1 MNMRKLFLSLLLV
14 VVTTANAQTIVKG
27 DMNSDEQVTISDV
40 TSLVNVILGKSPV
53 ETIDIGGKPYG
64 VDNSMVV
71 GKWYTPE
78 GTSFTLNEDGTTD
91 FGAGFTYK
99 FRPYQGTLMIFNAQG
114 IPVRSIVLN
123 EVEEE
128 YLLAVD
134 YATQTYVKYTKEPV
148 AVGTHLYVDLGLPS
162 GTLWAT
168 CNIGAMS
175 PEDFGDYFAWG
186 ETETKSNYDWS
197 TYKYC
202 KGTMSTLTK
211 YCQNGANGYEG
222 FTDALT
228 ELETADDAACVL
240 WGSKWRTPSEEQ
252 FAELLNGTYTTAVW
266 MMLNNVYG
274 LKITSKKN
282 GNYIFLP
289 AAGMYNGTTP
299 YRVGG
304 MGSYM
309 TRTIGLYPYNACRF
323 YFEMGTITINNTSR
337 SYGQP
342 VRAVMVAEPNEE

>member
-1 MNMRKLFLSLLLV
+1 MNMRKMLLSLLLFI
-14 VVTTANAQTIVKG
+14 VTTANAQTIVKG

-40 TSLVNVILGKSPV
+40 TSLVNVILGKTPV
-53 ETIDIGGKPYG
+53 ETIDIGGKPFG

-99 FRPYQGTLMIFNAQG
+99 FRPYQGTLMMFNAQG
-114 IPVRSIVLN
+114 LPVRTIVLN
-123 EVEEE
+123 EVEED

-134 YATQTYVKYTKEPV
+134 YSTQTFVKYTKEPV
-148 AVGTHLYVDLGLPS
+148 AVDTHLYVDLGLPS
-162 GTLWAT
+162 GTLWAS
-168 CNIGAMS
+168 CNIGATS

-202 KGTMSTLTK
+202 KGTQNSLTK
-211 YCQNGANGYEG
+211 YCQNSANGYNG
-222 FTDALT
+222 FIDALT
-228 ELETADDAACVL
+228 ELEPADDAAYTY
-240 WGSKWRTPSEEQ
+240 WGSEWRTPSEEQ
-252 FAELLNGTYTTAVW
+252 FAELLDDKYTTAVW
-266 MMLNNVYG
+266 ITLNNVYG

-289 AAGMYNGTTP
+289 AAGVYSETKFMYKGNMGT
-299 YRVGG
+299 YW
-304 MGSYM
+304 
-309 TRTIGLYPYNACRF
+309 TRTLTSTPSYARRLNFDISD
-323 YFEMGTITINNTSR
+323 FEINNPGR
-337 SYGQP
+337 CYGQP
-342 VRAVMVAEPNEE
+342 VRAVKE